1 MWRVA
6 VERAEKRELVASLQ
20 AALSGA
26 GSVVIAQNA
35 GLTVAN
41 LENLRKQM
49 KEAGGQVKIAK
60 NRLAKIALKETD
72 NADMSALFT
81 GPVVIAY
88 SADPMIAPKVAA
100 KFAEKNTKFVIIGG
114 AMGQTSLDA
123 NSVKAL
129 ATMPS
134 LDELRATL
142 AGMLKQPAT
151 RIASVI
157 VQPGTGIARV
167 LSAYAD
173 KSNEA
178 A

>member
-1 MWRVA
+1 M
-6 VERAEKRELVASLQ
+6 ERAEKRELVASLQ
-20 AALSGA
+20 AALTGA
-26 GSVVIAQNA
+26 GSIVLAQNS

-41 LENLRKQM
+41 LEVLRREVKA
-49 KEAGGQVKIAK
+49 AGGYVKIAK
-60 NRLAKIALKETD
+60 NRLAKLALKETD

-81 GPVVIAY
+81 GPIVIAY
-88 SADPMIAPKVAA
+88 AADPMTTPKIAA
-100 KFAEKNTKFVIIGG
+100 KFAEKNAKYVVLGG
-114 AMGQTSLDA
+114 AMGQTALDA

-134 LDELRATL
+134 LNELRATL

-157 VQPGTGIARV
+157 VAPAGGIARV
-167 LSAYAD
+167 LAAHAE

>member
-1 MWRVA
+1 MWRLV

-20 AALSGA
+20 SALSGA
-26 GSVVIAQNA
+26 GSIVLAQNT

-41 LENLRKQM
+41 LESLRREVKG
-49 KEAGGQVKIAK
+49 AGGHVKIAK
-60 NRLAKIALKETD
+60 NRLAKLALKDTD
-72 NADMSALFT
+72 HADISDLFT
-81 GPVVIAY
+81 GPIVIAY
-88 SADPMIAPKVAA
+88 AEDPMTAPKIAQ
-100 KFAEKNTKFVIIGG
+100 KFAEKNAKYVVLGG
-114 AMGQTSLDA
+114 VMGKTALDA
-123 NSVKAL
+123 KCVKAL
-129 ATMPS
+129 STMPA

-157 VQPGTGIARV
+157 VAPAGGIARV
-167 LSAYAD
+167 LAAHAE

>member
-1 MWRVA
+1 

-26 GSVVIAQNA
+26 GSIVLAQNA
-35 GLTVAN
+35 GLTVSN
-41 LENLRKQM
+41 LESLRREIK
-49 KEAGGQVKIAK
+49 KAGGQVKIAK
-60 NRLAKIALKETD
+60 NRLAKLALKDTD

-81 GPVVIAY
+81 GPIVIAY
-88 SADPMIAPKVAA
+88 AEDPMTAPKIAA
-100 KFAEKNTKFVIIGG
+100 KFADKNAKYVVLGG
-114 AMGQTSLDA
+114 VMGKTALDA
-123 NSVKAL
+123 NNVKAL
-129 ATMPS
+129 ATMPT

-157 VQPGTGIARV
+157 VAPAGNIARV
-167 LSAYAD
+167 LAAHAE
-173 KSNEA
+173 KSTESEA

>member
-1 MWRVA
+1 

-20 AALSGA
+20 SALSGA
-26 GSVVIAQNA
+26 GSIVVAQNA
-35 GLTVAN
+35 GLTVSH
-41 LENLRKQM
+41 LESLRVQM

-60 NRLAKIALKETD
+60 NRLAKIALKDTD
-72 NADMSALFT
+72 NADISALFT

-88 SADPMIAPKVAA
+88 ASDPMTAPKIAA

-114 AMGQTSLDA
+114 AMGKTNLDA
-123 NSVKAL
+123 DNVKAL

-134 LDELRATL
+134 LDELRAKL
-142 AGMLKQPAT
+142 AGLVKQPAAK
-151 RIASVI
+151 IATV
-157 VQPGTGIARV
+157 VAAPGAGIARV
-167 LSAYAD
+167 LAAHAD

>member
-1 MWRVA
+1 M
-6 VERAEKRELVASLQ
+6 ERAEKRELVASLQ

-26 GSVVIAQNA
+26 GSIVLAQNS

-41 LENLRKQM
+41 LEVLRREVKA
-49 KEAGGQVKIAK
+49 AGGYVKIAK
-60 NRLAKIALKETD
+60 NRLAKLALKETD

-81 GPVVIAY
+81 GPIVIAY
-88 SADPMIAPKVAA
+88 AEDPMTTPKIAA
-100 KFAEKNTKFVIIGG
+100 KFAEKNAKYVVLGG
-114 AMGQTSLDA
+114 AMGQTALDA
-123 NSVKAL
+123 DSVKAL

-134 LDELRATL
+134 LNELRATL

-157 VQPGTGIARV
+157 VAPAGGIARV
-167 LSAYAD
+167 LAAHAE